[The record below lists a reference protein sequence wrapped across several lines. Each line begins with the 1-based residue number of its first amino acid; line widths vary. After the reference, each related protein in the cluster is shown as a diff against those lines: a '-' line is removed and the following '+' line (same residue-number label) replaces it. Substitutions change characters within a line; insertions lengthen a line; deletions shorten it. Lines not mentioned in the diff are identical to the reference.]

1 MKAASLKELKS
12 ELSLLPASQVLDM
25 MMQLT
30 KHSKNNK
37 ELLTYLLFHA
47 ENQPQYI
54 KEVKESMDALFAE
67 INMFSLYT
75 IKKSLRKILRLTNKY
90 IKYTGNKQVQV
101 ELLIYFCR
109 SVKKMR
115 VPLTETSALGKLYLR
130 QILKITTAVST
141 LHEDLQFDYTLELG
155 EL

>member
-30 KHSKNNK
+30 KHSKDNK

-47 ENQPQYI
+47 VDQPQYI

-141 LHEDLQFDYTLELG
+141 LHEDLQFDYSLELG

>member
-30 KHSKNNK
+30 KHSKDNK

-67 INMFSLYT
+67 INMFSLFT

-141 LHEDLQFDYTLELG
+141 LHEDLQFDYSLELG

>member
-30 KHSKNNK
+30 KHSKDNK

-47 ENQPQYI
+47 EDQPQYI
-54 KEVKESMDALFAE
+54 KEVKESMDAQFAE
-67 INMFSLYT
+67 INMFTLYT

-141 LHEDLQFDYTLELG
+141 LHEDLQFDYSLELG

>member
-141 LHEDLQFDYTLELG
+141 LHEDLQFDYSLELG

>member
-30 KHSKNNK
+30 KHSKDNK

-47 ENQPQYI
+47 EDQPQYI
-54 KEVKESMDALFAE
+54 KEVKESMDAQFAE

-130 QILKITTAVST
+130 QIQKITTAVST
-141 LHEDLQFDYTLELG
+141 LHEDLQFDYSLELG

>member
-30 KHSKNNK
+30 KHSKDNK

-47 ENQPQYI
+47 EDQPQYI

-67 INMFSLYT
+67 INMFSLFT

-130 QILKITTAVST
+130 QIQKITTAVST

>member
-30 KHSKNNK
+30 KHSKDNK

-47 ENQPQYI
+47 VDQPQYI
-54 KEVKESMDALFAE
+54 KEVKESMDAQFAE
-67 INMFSLYT
+67 INMFTLYT

-90 IKYTGNKQVQV
+90 IKYTSNKQVEV

-109 SVKKMR
+109 SVKKLG
-115 VPLTETSALGKLYLR
+115 VPLPEHAALGKLYLR
-130 QILKITTAVST
+130 QIQKITTAVST
-141 LHEDLQFDYTLELG
+141 LHEDLQFDYSLELE